1 MDVSIKFVESFSVFV
16 IALKIDKIKIIFF
29 IVAVEKPSE
38 NFFGFGLSQ
47 SQVPMTIECNVDV
60 QCNDQA
66 YENKLQLELIKC
78 STTCHVGVLVI
89 GHWGTRV
96 NYELVCPL

>member
-1 MDVSIKFVESFSVFV
+1 MYSR
-16 IALKIDKIKIIFF
+16 A
-29 IVAVEKPSE
+29 
-38 NFFGFGLSQ
+38 
-47 SQVPMTIECNVDV
+47 VDV
-60 QCNDQA
+60 QCNEQA
-66 YENKLQLELIKC
+66 YEKKLQLELIKC